1 MTNTKQITK
10 GEYVMIIVSR
20 KVKQAEMDVMV
31 ETNKMCKETGRPPMY
46 DYSKA
51 TVDLGSITE
60 QFLNAV
66 KQEQIKLSK
75 GEQALAELVSTYG
88 TQFPMK
94 LNGQAVV
101 IRINGAKS

>member
-1 MTNTKQITK
+1 
-10 GEYVMIIVSR
+10 MIIVTG
-20 KVKQAEMDVMV
+20 KVKQAQMDVMV

-46 DYSKA
+46 DHSKA

-66 KQEQIKLSK
+66 KKEELKLKK
-75 GEQALAELVSTYG
+75 GEQALSELISEHG

-94 LNGQAVV
+94 LNGQDVV
-101 IRINGAKS
+101 IRINGAVSK